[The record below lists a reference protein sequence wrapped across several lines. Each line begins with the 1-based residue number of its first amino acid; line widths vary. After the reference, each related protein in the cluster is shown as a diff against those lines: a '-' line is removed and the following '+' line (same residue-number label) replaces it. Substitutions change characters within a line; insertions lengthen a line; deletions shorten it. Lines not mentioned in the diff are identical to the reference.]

1 MADEDPAK
9 PVQPQPAATDTD
21 VPDINALAADDDTA
35 PVPTPPSAAA
45 SVSDFELDRTRKQLA
60 YRLLWIL
67 IGIIA
72 IIMLMSVIY
81 SVRCWTT
88 NKTCGDATQALGIL
102 TGAASPIF
110 TAMVG
115 LVGSVVGFYFG
126 SKSSVR
132 S

>member
-1 MADEDPAK
+1 M
-9 PVQPQPAATDTD
+9 
-21 VPDINALAADDDTA
+21 PDINALAADDNATPA
-35 PVPTPPSAAA
+35 PTPSSAAA

-88 NKTCGDATQALGIL
+88 NETCSDATQALGIL

-126 SKSSVR
+126 SKSSAR
-132 S
+132 I